1 MGTTLTNFTC
11 LVWMFEW
18 VCFPTFVISWY
29 AQWSFDH
36 CLHHHLSKIT
46 SFFKQWPTWRWLDFV
61 TTFQNNLAV
70 IKQQIVKNISTNHEI
85 LTVPSFQHN
94 FILYR
99 NDINI
104 FVSRISHWTQY
115 SGYSWYFLC
124 SSWNTNMKHQVLWQL
139 KKHF

>member
-1 MGTTLTNFTC
+1 M
-11 LVWMFEW
+11 
-18 VCFPTFVISWY
+18 PS
-29 AQWSFDH
+29 
-36 CLHHHLSKIT
+36 
-46 SFFKQWPTWRWLDFV
+46 WRWLDFV

-124 SSWNTNMKHQVLWQL
+124 SSWNTDMKHMHCTVHSVTSKYQQVLHILNYNATVSHPCAAPISRGIRESKTWNASSQESWMNSNI
-139 KKHF
+139 KAV